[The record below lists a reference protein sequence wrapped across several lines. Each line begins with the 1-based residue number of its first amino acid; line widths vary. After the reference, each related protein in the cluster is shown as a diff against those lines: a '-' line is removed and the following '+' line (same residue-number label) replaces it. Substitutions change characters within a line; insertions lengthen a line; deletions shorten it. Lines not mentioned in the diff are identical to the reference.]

1 MTESLFPPN
10 AQTEPFAGR
19 QNLLLRLHHQ
29 FIDPSHRHAIV
40 FTGHDGMGKSRLLQ
54 VISRFDE
61 PMLCTIVPLKNL
73 ADETAWLKNLIAAIN
88 DILEERQFSISR
100 VPKMQGMGEQSLADW
115 FRDVYL
121 PEIFYIL
128 RSHRR
133 LVLLFDDAE
142 ALLTASEG
150 HIAYLADLLQRFRQ
164 LSIVLS
170 ISTEAE
176 NALNKMHPL
185 VNLALAER
193 IHRLNLDETG
203 DLIRQYAAGADDE
216 MLKAIY
222 ESTGGHPRLLSR
234 FGEALAENWATTGN
248 SQALSQAKVR
258 VYQQSKEEFRQH
270 WLGLSQD
277 ERLVLTALA
286 SLIYENP
293 LQAPSAQAIETW
305 LVETDYP
312 MDIIAINAALR
323 SLDYHDMIY
332 HHPKGGV
339 ALVTGFMQQWLLENA
354 RLDEGQEAGRGVVS
368 KRLLLIVALV
378 ILVLIAL
385 LFLIPL
391 PLLQPENLLPTATLS
406 SYDHLYP
413 KILYL

>member
-1 MTESLFPPN
+1 MTESLFPSD

-19 QNLLLRLHHQ
+19 QNFLLRLHHH
-29 FIDPSHRHAIV
+29 FIDPRHRYAIV
-40 FTGHDGMGKSRLLQ
+40 FTGHNGMGKTRLLQ
-54 VISRFDE
+54 AILRFDE
-61 PMLCTIVPLKNL
+61 PILCLYLALDNL
-73 ADETAWLKNLIAAIN
+73 ADETAWLKTLIGAIN
-88 DILEERQFSISR
+88 EILEERQFSMSR
-100 VPKMQGMGEQSLADW
+100 VPQMKMAENQTLSAW

-121 PEIFYIL
+121 PEIFNII

-133 LVLLFDDAE
+133 LVFLFDDAE
-142 ALLTASEG
+142 TLLTAPEG
-150 HIAYLADLLQRFRQ
+150 HIQYLADLLQAFRQ
-164 LSIVLS
+164 LSIVLA
-170 ISTEAE
+170 ISTDAE
-176 NALNKMHPL
+176 NALNQMHPL
-185 VNLALAER
+185 VNIALAER
-193 IHRLNLDETG
+193 IHRLNMDETG

-216 MLKAIY
+216 MVKAIY

-234 FGEALAENWATTGN
+234 FGEALREKWANTGN
-248 SQALSQAKVR
+248 TQALNQAKVR
-258 VYQQSKEEFRQH
+258 VYQQSREEFRQH

-293 LQAPSAQAIETW
+293 LQPPSAQAIETW

-339 ALVTGFMQQWLLENA
+339 ALVTGYMQQWLLENA
-354 RLDEGQEAGRGVVS
+354 RLDEGRETGRGVLS
-368 KRLLLIVALV
+368 KRLLLIVILV
-378 ILVLIAL
+378 IIVLISM

-391 PLLQPENLLPTATLS
+391 PFLRPENLIPTATLS
-406 SYDHLYP
+406 S
-413 KILYL
+413 